1 MATIDLSTPITAPL
15 GLLDGLARRV
25 TLTLP
30 ELLLVAEAAGGA
42 PLPFELT
49 PPTAAT
55 TSALDDRLGGS
66 RASLDDA
73 AYAAALAAF
82 HDPAD
87 SLARRGLS
95 TRGVI
100 DSGLAGAVG
109 LLATPRLALDVDVA
123 AGATQAKAWHRQ
135 GGEAV
140 ASLGTVDGLVFELAW
155 FPAALWADELAR
167 AAVLPEDLAL
177 GPSAVPARMC
187 LPAPLA
193 EAAADAVRA
202 GRADLVA
209 VLVDQHP
216 EAMHGPDGAALSAA
230 DSIGA
235 LTALSQETRGRLRVL
250 ATDAGSAGRGPV
262 GVVAWVLV
270 ADGWRALRPR
280 QDEHSDVLEVVEVG
294 PGDLAA
300 ELAPVLAEVTS

>member
-1 MATIDLSTPITAPL
+1 MTTIDLSTPATAPL

-42 PLPFELT
+42 PLPFQLT
-49 PPTAAT
+49 PPSPTGA
-55 TSALDDRLGGS
+55 SVLDDRLGGS
-66 RASLDDA
+66 RTSADDA

-87 SLARRGLS
+87 SLTRRGLR
-95 TRGVI
+95 TRGVV
-100 DSGLAGAVG
+100 DAGLAGAVG

-123 AGATQAKAWHRQ
+123 AGSTQAKAWHRQ

-177 GPSAVPARMC
+177 GPSAVPVRMC
-187 LPAPLA
+187 LPAALA
-193 EAAADAVRA
+193 EAGADAVRG
-202 GRADLVA
+202 GRPDLLA
-209 VLVDQHP
+209 VLVGQHP

-230 DSIGA
+230 DAVGA
-235 LTALSQETRGRLRVL
+235 LTALRHETRGRLRVL
-250 ATDAGSAGRGPV
+250 ATDAGSAGRGAV

-280 QDEHSDVLEVVEVG
+280 QHDVSGVLEVLEVG
-294 PGDLAA
+294 PDDLAA
-300 ELAPVLAEVTS
+300 ELAPVLAEVTA